1 MLNFVFK
8 FQSVKKD
15 TLVIGIC
22 GGSGSG
28 KTTVIE
34 ELVHLMESHKPAL
47 LSLDNYYKDIDQ
59 QVRDEQGHINFDLP
73 SAIDTDLYLRDLKR
87 LVGGESIRIKKYTF
101 NIRGEQQFIDISYS
115 KIILTEGIF
124 LFNIPEVMRMIDIKI
139 FVELDEEIQLQ
150 RRLNRDVKERGYDRE
165 AVLYQWYNHVIPAYK
180 NYIEVHK
187 VKADI
192 VLQNDGDLSHLVQLV
207 DRYILNHPLIS
218 KFCYSL
224 MQ

>member
-207 DRYILNHPLIS
+207 DRYILNHPVIS